1 MPTRSPS
8 GCASPLPKAVVT
20 GSAGFLGER
29 FCTAL
34 LERGYEVDGI
44 DTRPSLR
51 TTVVGDLT
59 VDGPWQ
65 PSTAA
70 ADLVVHTAAIVGE
83 KGSWDRFRAVNVGGT
98 RRVLAATTGRLL
110 HLSSIVVHG
119 PDFPDQVGEDS
130 PVQPTGNPYTDTKIA
145 SEHLV
150 LQAAAAGAAVTVVR
164 PGDVYG
170 PGSVPWTIRPVEML
184 KKRQLAAFNGGVLSP
199 VYVDDVVSGALA
211 AATSDAG
218 LGQVFHLSGGVGVSP
233 TEFFGH
239 YARMTGRRLPVLPL
253 PLVRGLAGPLSL
265 LGDRAPLSRKTLEYV
280 THPGT
285 YSIAKAEALL
295 GWTPQVDL
303 AEGMART
310 ELWLN
315 AEGLL

>member
-1 MPTRSPS
+1 MPR
-8 GCASPLPKAVVT
+8 AAVT

-29 FCTAL
+29 FCQAL
-34 LERGYEVDGI
+34 VEKGYDVTGI
-44 DTRPSLR
+44 DVRPSAQTSL
-51 TTVVGDLT
+51 VGDLT
-59 VDGPWQ
+59 TDGPWQ
-65 PSTAA
+65 KAVAA

-83 KGSWDRFRAVNVGGT
+83 KGSWERFRAVNVGATG
-98 RRVLAATTGRLL
+98 RVLHAATGRVL

-150 LQAAAAGAAVTVVR
+150 LQAAAAGAPVTVIR

-184 KKRQLAAFNGGVLSP
+184 KKRQMAAFSGGVLSP
-199 VYVDDVVSGALA
+199 VFVDDVVAGGLA
-211 AATSDAG
+211 AALDDRG
-218 LGQVFHLSGGVGVSP
+218 LGEVFHISGGVGVSP
-233 TEFFGH
+233 AEFFGH

-253 PLVRGLAGPLSL
+253 PVVRGLAGPLSL
-265 LGDRAPLSRKTLEYV
+265 LGDRAPLSRRTLEYV

-285 YSIAKAEALL
+285 YSIAKAKAHL
-295 GWTPQVDL
+295 GWEPQVDL
-303 AEGMART
+303 AGGMLRT
-310 ELWLN
+310 EQWLR
-315 AEGLL
+315 EQGML

>member
-1 MPTRSPS
+1 
-8 GCASPLPKAVVT
+8 LPNAVVT

-29 FCTAL
+29 FCAAL
-34 LERGYEVDGI
+34 LERGYDVDGV
-44 DTRPSLR
+44 DTRPSAS
-51 TTVVGDLT
+51 TTLIGDLT
-59 VDGPWQ
+59 IDGPWQ
-65 PSTAA
+65 ACVAA

-83 KGSWDRFRAVNVGGT
+83 KGSWERFRTVNVGGT
-98 RRVLAATTGRLL
+98 QRVLAATTGRLL

-119 PDFPDQVGEDS
+119 PDFPDQVGEDN

-150 LQAAAAGAAVTVVR
+150 LQAAAAGASVTVVR

-170 PGSVPWTIRPVEML
+170 PGSVPWTMRPVEML
-184 KKRQLAAFNGGVLSP
+184 QKRQLAAFAGGVLSP
-199 VYVDDVVSGALA
+199 VYVDDVVSGGLA

-233 TEFFGH
+233 AEFFGH

-253 PLVRGLAGPLSL
+253 PLVRGLAVPLSL

-285 YSIAKAEALL
+285 YSIAKARELL
-295 GWTPQVDL
+295 GWSPQVDL

-310 ELWLN
+310 EAWLRVQ
-315 AEGLL
+315 GLLPAVPS

>member
-1 MPTRSPS
+1 V
-8 GCASPLPKAVVT
+8 SPLPKAVVT

-29 FCTAL
+29 FCSAL
-34 LERGYEVDGI
+34 LERGYDVDGI
-44 DTRPSLR
+44 DTRPSAR

-59 VDGPWQ
+59 LDGPWQ
-65 PSTAA
+65 AVTTA

-98 RRVLAATTGRLL
+98 ARVLAATTGRLL

-119 PDFPDQVGEDS
+119 PDFPDQVGEDG
-130 PVQPTGNPYTDTKIA
+130 PVRPTGNPYTDTKIA

-150 LQAAAAGAAVTVVR
+150 LQAAAAGAAVTVIR

-184 KKRQLAAFNGGVLSP
+184 QKRQLAAFTGGVLSP
-199 VYVDDVVSGALA
+199 VYVDDVVSGGLA
-211 AATSDAG
+211 AATSEAG
-218 LGQVFHLSGGVGVSP
+218 VGQVFHISGGVGVTP
-233 TEFFGH
+233 AEFF
-239 YARMTGRRLPVLPL
+239 A
-253 PLVRGLAGPLSL
+253 LVRGLAGPLSL
-265 LGDRAPLSRKTLEYV
+265 LGDKAPLSRRTLEYV

-295 GWTPQVDL
+295 GWSPHVDL

-310 ELWLN
+310 EKWLR
-315 AEGLL
+315 AEGLLPSSEPVSS